1 LDTEGLVVD
10 SACSFSCL
18 GLASPFVDILSKL
31 GKESSE
37 LTEFIQAENPQNF
50 LA

>member
-10 SACSFSCL
+10 SACSLSSL
-18 GLASPFVDILSKL
+18 GLASPFVDILFKL

-37 LTEFIQAENPQNF
+37 FIEFTQAENPQNF